1 MVSNT
6 TTLFLGLLKPA
17 GCNLVAFRFL
27 DEVLS
32 CERLEALGDVRPLEQ
47 HLLVHQSFHG
57 SLASAL
63 MALQETW
70 LRDSSATSLEDV
82 LRELK
87 AFRAELASLFAIE
100 VREPDRDRHRRRI
113 RA

>member
-1 MVSNT
+1 MSVRIDV
-6 TTLFLGLLKPA
+6 GPY
-17 GCNLVAFRFL
+17 
-27 DEVLS
+27 
-32 CERLEALGDVRPLEQ
+32 RLESYSSGWTIGEPRVRTSDEGTQ
-47 HLLVHQSFHG
+47 EEYLVHQSFHA

-70 LRDSSATSLEDV
+70 IRDSSATSFEDV

-87 AFRAELASLFAIE
+87 AFRAELAGLFAIE

-113 RA
+113 PA